1 MTTNVGAQKKE
12 AAAAASAASAA
23 VVHFGKTTVFKKQD

>member
-12 AAAAASAASAA
+12 AAAAASAA